1 MYQPAAPHPREEER
15 LAELLDL
22 AVLDTLPEEGCD
34 QLAQLVA
41 KVCDVPIA
49 LVSLVDAR
57 RQWFKARVG
66 VELCET
72 GRDEAF
78 CAHAILAPGELLV
91 VPDAL
96 EDPRFRENPLVLG
109 PAGIRF
115 YAGAPIVMS
124 SGLPMGTLCAIDT
137 RPRQLL
143 PWQLRTLPLLARR
156 VARFLE
162 ARREAARPPV

>member
-22 AVLDTLPEEGCD
+22 AILDTLPEAGCD
-34 QLAQLVA
+34 QLARLVA
-41 KVCDVPIA
+41 QVCDVPIA

-66 VELCET
+66 IEACET

-78 CAHAILAPGELLV
+78 CAHAILSPGELML
-91 VPDAL
+91 VPDTL
-96 EDPRFRENPLVLG
+96 KDPRFCENPLVLG
-109 PAGIRF
+109 PPGIRF
-115 YAGAPIVMS
+115 YAGAPIVLA

-137 RPRQLL
+137 RPREFW

-156 VARFLE
+156 LARLLE
-162 ARREAARPPV
+162 ERREAARPRG